1 MGKFMNINPVLKQII
16 ASIMVLIIVFLTSI
30 TIKEF
35 FLKVPDA
42 NEVESIATEFF
53 INETG
58 NNSIKYTF
66 IWRNY
71 YETFG
76 GDLWEVTIT
85 TYDFNDEEKSW
96 LIKVDPISGKI
107 ISSEQLL

>member
-1 MGKFMNINPVLKQII
+1 MGKFMNKNPILKQII
-16 ASIMVLIIVFLTSI
+16 TSIIVLIIVFLTSI

-53 INETG
+53 INEIG
-58 NNSIKYTF
+58 NKNIKHIF

-71 YETFG
+71 YEMLS

-85 TYDFNDEEKSW
+85 TFDFGNTQCSW
-96 LIKVDPISGKI
+96 VIRIDPISGEI
-107 ISSEQLL
+107 LE